1 MAKISPPERG
11 QPLDVAYISQLVTAI
26 NDLSNQV
33 SPSTYKYVTIDTA
46 TLGKQSVKAS
56 EARIIGG
63 YKEVANNSTY
73 NKGQQISRTYEFG
86 TDFKYTPVV
95 TASPINIGGTEAGKN
110 VSVVLTSVTTS
121 KVDFTVTFNSTG
133 DLSIAVNFVIIG
145 IPQ

>member
-11 QPLDVAYISQLVTAI
+11 QPLDVAYISQLVTAL

-33 SPSTYKYVTIDTA
+33 SPSTYKYVTIDTPN
-46 TLGKQSVKAS
+46 LGKQSVKAS

-86 TDFKYTPVV
+86 TDFKYVPVV
-95 TASPINIGGTEAGKN
+95 TASPINVGGTEAGKN
-110 VSVVLTSVTTS
+110 VSVVLTSITTS